1 MVVLYRNQ
9 KQIFMIDTDTKTIF
23 DSFVHEPTECQSK
36 ALFMIEEFLGNS
48 QSCKAFILRG
58 SAGTGK
64 TSLMQAVVSY
74 LKEIDLHFVL
84 LAPTGR
90 AAKILGK
97 RVNDIASTIHHQV
110 YIPQE
115 LPDGKIKFTY
125 RLNESNV
132 RTIFIVDEASMLA
145 SENQNQEDFITP
157 NSILHDLLR
166 HIKEGNGENQ
176 VIFIGDTYQ
185 LPPVSETESTAL
197 SARLLSEKFDISAIQ
212 TTLQQ
217 VMRQK
222 EDSPILRLANDIKLR
237 KDEARPLKSVALNR
251 LRDEQAGIQY
261 FLQHFDSKNLEN
273 IICIANS
280 NKKVQELNEKIR
292 KALGFT
298 AQSIMKGDVV
308 MLHQNYAGNVSKGDM
323 GVVLEVGLYTETV
336 KDLTFVDVEI
346 DFDGTI
352 IKTKALLDCLLSE
365 YGVIDSDVMRALKG
379 DRMAKNEIYR
389 ISERASDDP
398 YMGAI
403 HLRYGYA
410 ITCHKAQGS
419 EWKKVLIEP
428 KFYLGNQPWLYTA
441 VTRASETVSSW
452 WYKL

>member
-1 MVVLYRNQ
+1 MYRNQ
-9 KQIFMIDTDTKTIF
+9 TQIFMIDTNTIF
-23 DSFVHEPTECQSK
+23 DSFVYEPTECQSK

-74 LKEIDLHFVL
+74 LKDINLHFVL

-97 RVNDIASTIHHQV
+97 RVNDVAFTIHHQV

-132 RTIFIVDEASMLA
+132 RTIFIVDEASML
-145 SENQNQEDFITP
+145 SSDCQHQDDFITP

-166 HIKEGNGENQ
+166 HIKEGNVENQ

-185 LPPVSETESTAL
+185 LPPVNETESTAL
-197 SARLLSEKFDISAIQ
+197 SARLLSNKFDISTIQ
-212 TTLQQ
+212 TTLQE

-222 EDSPILRLANDIKLR
+222 EDSPILNLANQIKRL
-237 KDEARPLKSVALNR
+237 KDEAKPLKYIALNR
-251 LRDEQAGIQY
+251 LKNEQAGIEFFLQY
-261 FLQHFDSKNLEN
+261 FDINSLEN

-280 NKKVQELNEKIR
+280 NKKVQELNDRIR
-292 KALGFT
+292 KALGLT
-298 AQSIMKGDVV
+298 TQSIMKGDVV
-308 MLHQNYAGNVSKGDM
+308 MLHQNYMGKLGNISKGDM
-323 GVVLEVGLYTETV
+323 GVVLEVGLHTETV
-336 KDLTFVDVEI
+336 KDLKFMDVVI

-352 IKTKALLDCLLSE
+352 IKTKALVDCLLSE
-365 YGVIDSDVMRALKG
+365 KGEINSEAMKALKS
-379 DRMAKNEIYR
+379 DRMAKNDIYR
-389 ISERASDDP
+389 ISEKAYDDP
-398 YMGAI
+398 YMSAI

-428 KFYLGNQPWLYTA
+428 KFHLGNQPWLYTA
-441 VTRASETVSSW
+441 VTRASETVLSW
-452 WYKL
+452 WY